1 MVNKYVIYMNSI
13 EIKRFDVNKLE
24 QLAKDQTA
32 IYNQAGKKIVDFEPA
47 TEEDVIKRFQRK
59 EFDPLR
65 MFYAFQGDKMIGYAG
80 LTGRDKEKNHR
91 GVGYPWLLKDVPENV
106 RDQLYE
112 GMQKQ
117 CKDEGTKTMRGF
129 ASERNPEILNFY
141 KSKGFEINQEFLV
154 HQKQLIKNNYTLPQG
169 YKMRP
174 VTKDDLP
181 KIADISNRDPKMK
194 TPFDA
199 KGMAGFMDTKN
210 YHPDDYVVAE
220 KNGTVVGFYGINIP
234 NNPKNDKIFF
244 FGVATDPD
252 HQEIEVFLMKELENR
267 GLAKGKKIFEMMF
280 FPDSL
285 RLPSAKERGF
295 KQVAKNYILT
305 KSLS

>member
-1 MVNKYVIYMNSI
+1 MNSI

-91 GVGYPWLLKDVPENV
+91 GVGYPWLLKDVPVNV

-154 HQKQLIKNNYTLPQG
+154 HQKQLIKNN
-169 YKMRP
+169 
-174 VTKDDLP
+174 
-181 KIADISNRDPKMK
+181 
-194 TPFDA
+194 
-199 KGMAGFMDTKN
+199 
-210 YHPDDYVVAE
+210 
-220 KNGTVVGFYGINIP
+220 
-234 NNPKNDKIFF
+234 
-244 FGVATDPD
+244 
-252 HQEIEVFLMKELENR
+252 
-267 GLAKGKKIFEMMF
+267 
-280 FPDSL
+280 
-285 RLPSAKERGF
+285 
-295 KQVAKNYILT
+295 
-305 KSLS
+305 